1 MNAQQTIIGKSNF
14 YQRHGI
20 TIRDARNTCHVLGF
34 KPCRWSELRLVLE
47 MICVNK
53 MKY

>member
-14 YQRHGI
+14 YARHGI
-20 TIRDARNTCHVLGF
+20 TIRDIRNYGAVLGLSPSRHF
-34 KPCRWSELRLVLE
+34 MFLAS
-47 MICVNK
+47 MCVTNK